1 VNFLYPLEEA
11 KKKWNNQ
18 KIAKPHFGR
27 EKETTIAAAEMLNFK
42 SFCEEKTKE
51 IVKNQ

>member
-27 EKETTIAAAEMLNFK
+27 EA
-42 SFCEEKTKE
+42 EEKQLLRQQKC
-51 IVKNQ
+51 